1 MSSDGFVEDDRG
13 EDWMEMFRC
22 DLLRRPFTCLYRMFV
37 EERHRQYSEWSMSA
51 ALGLQF
57 EVCL

>member
-13 EDWMEMFRC
+13 EDWMEMFLG
-22 DLLRRPFTCLYRMFV
+22 DLVRRAFTCLYRMFV
-37 EERHRQYSEWSMSA
+37 EERHRQYSEWSTSA
-51 ALGLQF
+51 AVGLQF